1 MKYQI
6 SSDGIYILEHTPI
19 GGGKHQV
26 KLRLTL
32 KNGETREESVEMD
45 QDDLDDLLGLPYCD
59 VKETE
64 TLLGRIMFE
73 YF

>member
-1 MKYQI
+1 M
-6 SSDGIYILEHTPI
+6 PI

-32 KNGETREESVEMD
+32 KNCEIRKETVEMD

-59 VKETE
+59 TKEAD
-64 TLLGRIMFE
+64 TLLERIMFR